1 MRAFANGDHDA
12 ATHSLFE
19 QCSQSGSVRMTV
31 TVWPQ
36 VRHRYEPVA
45 VAPLTRL
52 ASIRLISISAVT
64 IDPFR
69 RA

>member
-1 MRAFANGDHDA
+1 VRAFANGDHGA
-12 ATHSLFE
+12 AAHSPFE

-45 VAPLTRL
+45 VAPLATRV
-52 ASIRLISISAVT
+52 SATVCWTTATT